1 MNKNHPGFI
10 LATLASCALSLSS
23 CELQSGSTSDGSA
36 LGTAFNS
43 DDPTAAATA
52 TATGATALTGLALE
66 GTWNSGCLP
75 FTPTYAG
82 SGTTYRQYTLTISNG
97 GTYYNLDENWWRNS
111 GCNANNYVL
120 QIGSGGD
127 FSIGS
132 LISGSLYNVQF
143 LPHNGTFIYP
153 FSEGKGSTA
162 TWLTATASGG
172 GNGCPNA
179 GPYTDGLPTTVGAIG
194 CNFSQMVALG
204 SVVNNVVKL
213 TGSTLS
219 FGAESVDQS
228 SLGVPA
234 NETTPTT
241 TSIDFTQ

>member
-1 MNKNHPGFI
+1 MKNHLGLI
-10 LATLASCALSLSS
+10 LLALASCAFSLSS
-23 CELQSGSTSDGSA
+23 CELQSGSTSDGATIGAAFSA
-36 LGTAFNS
+36 G
-43 DDPTAAATA
+43 DPTAAATA
-52 TATGATALTGLALE
+52 TATGTTNTTLTELALV
-66 GTWNSGCLP
+66 GTWKSTCLP
-75 FTPTYAG
+75 FTPTFGG
-82 SGTTYRQYTLTISNG
+82 SGTTHRNYILTISTNP
-97 GTYYNLDENWWRNS
+97 TYYNLDEQWW
-111 GCNANNYVL
+111 ANGTCTSWVM
-120 QIGSGGD
+120 QIGSGGT

-143 LPHNGTFIYP
+143 LPHNGTFLYP
-153 FSEGKGSTA
+153 IGAGAA
-162 TWLTATASGG
+162 TWLTATGSGG

-179 GPYTDGLPTTVGAIG
+179 GPYTTGQPTTVGAIG

-234 NETTPTT
+234 NETTPAT
-241 TSIDFTQ
+241 TSIDFTLQ